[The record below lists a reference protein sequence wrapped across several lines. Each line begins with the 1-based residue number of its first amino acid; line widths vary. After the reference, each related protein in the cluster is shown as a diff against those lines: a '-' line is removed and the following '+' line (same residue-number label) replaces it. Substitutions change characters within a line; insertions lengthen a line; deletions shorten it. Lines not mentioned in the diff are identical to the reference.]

1 VGGNPRAAHLVGIPG
16 PLVLVAAY
24 ALCGLCAGIA
34 GILITAEV
42 GTISQNVGGDLLFS
56 AITVV
61 VVGGLSLAGGAGSVE
76 KTLVGAIIFGMIYN
90 FLTLQSFSIYYKQ
103 AIAGFLILG
112 AAVLIQLA
120 RLGSER

>member
-1 VGGNPRAAHLVGIPG
+1 
-16 PLVLVAAY
+16 
-24 ALCGLCAGIA
+24 
-34 GILITAEV
+34 V
-42 GTISQNVGGDLLFS
+42 GTISQAVGGDLLFS

-103 AIAGFLILG
+103 AIAGFLILA

-120 RLGSER
+120 RVGSER